1 MHTIWEM
8 INEASTI
15 GIAGHIRPDG
25 DCVGACMGLYG
36 YLLKEYP
43 EKQIDVYLEFV
54 PERFQ
59 FLKLAKHVITET
71 EEKITYDLFIALD
84 GGDVDRL
91 GLAQPYFE
99 TAKQTICIDHHI
111 SNTKFADYNFIEP
124 ELSSTCELLYTMM
137 QEEKID
143 HTIAEALYLG
153 IVHDTGVF
161 KHTNTTKQT
170 MEIAGK
176 LIEKGVAF
184 SNIIDETFYQKTYMQ
199 NQILGRCLLESI
211 LLMDGKCIV
220 SYMSQKIM
228 AFYEAD
234 SSDLDGII
242 DQLRITKGVEVAI
255 LIHEVNPMEQKV
267 SMRSNGIVD
276 VSKIAVYFGGGGHKK
291 AAGYTMKGSV
301 YDVVNNLTIHI
312 ETQLKQEK

>member
-84 GGDVDRL
+84 GGDVERL
-91 GLAQPYFE
+91 GLAKPYFE

>member
-91 GLAQPYFE
+91 GLAQSYFE

-220 SYMSQKIM
+220 SYMPQKIM